1 MKIKYNFINGESTEI
16 EVDES
21 IGTFILDSRR
31 IEENLARKERYHCYS
46 SDAAWEGEDYADQ
59 DTPEITLLRKY
70 ENKSLASALDELTE
84 VQKRRFIKFAEGLS
98 IREIAR
104 QEEANFKSVHD
115 SIEQARKKLKK
126 FL

>member
-1 MKIKYNFINGESTEI
+1 MKIKYEFINGETTEI
-16 EVDES
+16 EVDEN

-31 IEENLARKERYHCYS
+31 DEENLARKERYHCYS
-46 SDAAWEGEDYADQ
+46 SDVAWEGEEYADP
-59 DTPEITLLRKY
+59 DTPESLMFQKY
-70 ENKSLASALDELTE
+70 ENKRLTSALSELTE
-84 VQKRRFIKFAEGLS
+84 IQKRRFIKFAEGMS

-104 QEEANFKSVHD
+104 QEDANFKSVHD